1 MLVLSR
7 KLDESIIIGDDVVVT
22 IVDIRG
28 EQVKI
33 GISAPKHVSI
43 HRKEVYEA
51 IQEEN
56 RAAAAPQTHDLQQL
70 SKILPALPA
79 MKHAKQTPFGSK
91 AAPAQQAKR

>member
-7 KLDESIIIGDDVVVT
+7 KLDESIIIGDDVVITV
-22 IVDIRG
+22 VDVKG

-33 GISAPKHVSI
+33 GISAPKTVSI

-56 RAAAAPQTHDLQQL
+56 RAAAASRMQEHDLQRL
-70 SKILPALPA
+70 TKMLPSLQ
-79 MKHAKQTPFGSK
+79 KTSSPFGSPRTRSEK
-91 AAPAQQAKR
+91 STGS

>member
-33 GISAPKHVSI
+33 GITAPKHVSI

-56 RAAAAPQTHDLQQL
+56 RAAAVPQTHDLQQL
-70 SKILPALPA
+70 SKILPSLPVIKTTA
-79 MKHAKQTPFGSK
+79 QTPFGSK
-91 AAPAQQAKR
+91 TAPAQQTRR

>member
-7 KLDESIIIGDDVVVT
+7 KLDESIIIGDDIVITVVDVK
-22 IVDIRG
+22 G

-33 GISAPKHVSI
+33 GISAPKNVSI

-56 RAAAAPQTHDLQQL
+56 RAAAASQMQEHDLQRL
-70 SKILPALPA
+70 TKMLPSLQ
-79 MKHAKQTPFGSK
+79 KKSSPFGSPK
-91 AAPAQQAKR
+91 NRSEQSTGS